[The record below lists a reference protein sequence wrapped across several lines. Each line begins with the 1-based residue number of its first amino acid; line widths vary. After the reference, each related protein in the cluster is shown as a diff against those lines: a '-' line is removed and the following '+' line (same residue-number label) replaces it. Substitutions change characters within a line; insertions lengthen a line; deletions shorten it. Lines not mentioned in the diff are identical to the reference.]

1 MFFSFLLT
9 SLCIIGSRFI
19 HLIRTDSGARNTLFS
34 LHITESQGVLPKV
47 DEKRLAKIKKLGES
61 KNMENK
67 VSKLKFILSW
77 QELTYNIL
85 SL

>member
-1 MFFSFLLT
+1 M
-9 SLCIIGSRFI
+9 
-19 HLIRTDSGARNTLFS
+19 
-34 LHITESQGVLPKV
+34 ESQGVLPNV

-61 KNMENK
+61 KNTENK
-67 VSKLKFILSW
+67 VNKLKFILSW